1 MPSTAL
7 YFLNEK
13 WIPSEWDLL
22 SFFFLS
28 LTALEYIS
36 HGNLGETINF
46 LSKKK
51 QILLLKI
58 TEWSHYRI
66 LFTEIYSTED
76 NDYGNDKVYELKIS
90 CFCTI
95 E

>member
-13 WIPSEWDLL
+13 CIPSEWNLIIL
-22 SFFFLS
+22 FSLS

-36 HGNLGETINF
+36 HENVGETINF

-66 LFTEIYSTED
+66 LFTEIYSTEH

>member
-1 MPSTAL
+1 MDSVWVKFNYP
-7 YFLNEK
+7 
-13 WIPSEWDLL
+13 
-22 SFFFLS
+22 FFLS

-36 HGNLGETINF
+36 HENLGETINF

-66 LFTEIYSTED
+66 LFIEIYSTED

>member
-1 MPSTAL
+1 MDSIWVKFNYP
-7 YFLNEK
+7 
-13 WIPSEWDLL
+13 
-22 SFFFLS
+22 FFFLS

-36 HGNLGETINF
+36 HENLRETIIFFKQKKANTT
-46 LSKKK
+46 SKNN
-51 QILLLKI
+51 
-58 TEWSHYRI
+58 WMVPYRI
-66 LFTEIYSTED
+66 LFIEIYSTVH

>member
-13 WIPSEWDLL
+13 WIPSEWNIIIL
-22 SFFFLS
+22 FFLS